1 MLISSIFT
9 FILSLMSSYAHLKFA
24 FKNTTHNLPTLLP
37 TLLHVSLK
45 MNIHDLYC
53 AVQ

>member
-9 FILSLMSSYAHLKFA
+9 FILSLMSSYANLKFA
-24 FKNTTHNLPTLLP
+24 FKNTTHNLP